1 MPSQPWRG
9 RIRQVEEGS
18 WMQLDTVK
26 QWKVVDTSIITKLL
40 GLKNATFE
48 SANPTTAKLTNL
60 QSLPFH
66 FTLAHPVLKHVTP
79 VHCAAQI
86 ECIPDWR
93 VGATPIK
100 IITFLCFASL
110 VGRNADCT
118 IHESQM
124 APSVHNWLH
133 PTCNPKVLL
142 VLQGTMRSH
151 SHATATSAF
160 RPSSKCHAL
169 CGCFERGIHN
179 DILHSLLF
187 LTMPPHIPSKG
198 HDGQR
203 ATTTNQPLSNLLF
216 RGRLL
221 LWSIV
226 WEATAVSSAWHEK
239 PKTTTSGN
247 QATRHTHGRQR
258 DIPMAEIS
266 RTGTVPE
273 LKHFTISWCVDLFI
287 VQHMPQVE
295 LILSCEHLWA
305 CLLREKAIKV
315 MLPCKRN
322 SAHISS
328 GRPRRNPESP
338 WRSPQKRRRSE
349 RRSNQN
355 TTKKKRHQKRREWEN
370 QKWKMLKDME
380 PFERYQ
386 VECSVLKLM
395 IRKQN
400 KIIPKKTRHTL
411 TIKKRQPR
419 VHYPQYLPH
428 RNQNTNPNSLNKSYP
443 HLKQTLTHHFS
454 IKMTPKTPP
463 EKSSKPRMKH
473 WTPTQNHNKQ
483 HTNIHALKPPFYH
496 FFSPPSHLGRR
507 NGARRFP
514 RSF

>member
-1 MPSQPWRG
+1 MSVWHE
-9 RIRQVEEGS
+9 I
-18 WMQLDTVK
+18 
-26 QWKVVDTSIITKLL
+26 
-40 GLKNATFE
+40 
-48 SANPTTAKLTNL
+48 
-60 QSLPFH
+60 
-66 FTLAHPVLKHVTP
+66 
-79 VHCAAQI
+79 
-86 ECIPDWR
+86 
-93 VGATPIK
+93 TPISTTNPFCQETQGQTQQK
-100 IITFLCFASL
+100 KGGAWTPSL
-110 VGRNADCT
+110 
-118 IHESQM
+118 S
-124 APSVHNWLH
+124 SVQSWHWL
-133 PTCNPKVLL
+133 
-142 VLQGTMRSH
+142 
-151 SHATATSAF
+151 A
-160 RPSSKCHAL
+160 
-169 CGCFERGIHN
+169 CFERGIHN

-226 WEATAVSSAWHEK
+226 WEATVVSSAWHEK

-247 QATRHTHGRQR
+247 EATRH
-258 DIPMAEIS
+258 IMAEIS
-266 RTGTVPE
+266 RTGTVLE
-273 LKHFTISWCVDLFI
+273 LKHFTISWSVDLFI

-411 TIKKRQPR
+411 TIKNDNHKYTI
-419 VHYPQYLPH
+419 HSI
-428 RNQNTNPNSLNKSYP
+428 SLIG
-443 HLKQTLTHHFS
+443 T
-454 IKMTPKTPP
+454 KTQ
-463 EKSSKPRMKH
+463 
-473 WTPTQNHNKQ
+473 TPT
-483 HTNIHALKPPFYH
+483 A
-496 FFSPPSHLGRR
+496 
-507 NGARRFP
+507 
-514 RSF
+514 